1 MAGGFSIE
9 RNKISEFKEYIKTK
23 FEVSDQNFQ
32 KNYDLEIN
40 LSSVNIELCNN
51 INKLSPFGMGNPKPK
66 FLIRGCI
73 KNYVKKVGQNH
84 LIIGL
89 QDNYGNIV
97 KSIIFN
103 SIDTSVGNF
112 LMSVDNQEFDVI
124 CSMQINSWG
133 GQKSAELILED
144 VIQI

>member
-66 FLIRGCI
+66 FLIRE
-73 KNYVKKVGQNH
+73 VV
-84 LIIGL
+84 
-89 QDNYGNIV
+89 
-97 KSIIFN
+97 
-103 SIDTSVGNF
+103 
-112 LMSVDNQEFDVI
+112 
-124 CSMQINSWG
+124 
-133 GQKSAELILED
+133 
-144 VIQI
+144 